1 MFSVQ
6 CCNVQCTLRQTRH
19 AASSRRHSLVTG
31 RVRGESFVFTSA
43 VRPCESSPGNTF
55 VTRPS
60 NQRDLGTVLSTTRT
74 GSFTAK
80 FLLFSSHLWC
90 CCRVG
95 TKSGQT
101 TVTFHLSAFFQSHV
115 LFTEMLALH
124 QSRNCFACSLKF
136 NKGKC
141 TSDDTFRFFLL

>member
-31 RVRGESFVFTSA
+31 RVREESFVFTSA
-43 VRPCESSPGNTF
+43 VQPCESSPGNTF

-74 GSFTAK
+74 RSFTAK
-80 FLLFSSHLWC
+80 FLLFSSHLWR

-95 TKSGQT
+95 TYSRTHRDQKQ
-101 TVTFHLSAFFQSHV
+101 
-115 LFTEMLALH
+115 LA
-124 QSRNCFACSLKF
+124 RNCATACVSTALPSRRHQGVWQDF
-136 NKGKC
+136 DAVEEGG
-141 TSDDTFRFFLL
+141 LE